1 VRAIEAR
8 GGYTLT
14 ELIVTLVIFGILLAI
29 AAPRLDAWL
38 AHVRARGALNRVAVH
53 LAYTRQMA
61 VRTGGRARLQVEPS
75 PDCPAPLNGAA
86 GYRYR
91 IFAGGDSL
99 VYLVNLRL
107 DGAPVCLTTNQSA
120 EVVFNSRGLVV
131 GFNNRTMSVRQGNHP
146 PVSLTVSAVGR
157 VLRN

>member
-1 VRAIEAR
+1 MRATDAR
-8 GGYTLT
+8 GGFS
-14 ELIVTLVIFGILLAI
+14 LVEVVVALVMFGILMAI
-29 AAPRLDAWL
+29 MAPRFEGAL
-38 AHVRARGALNRVAVH
+38 AHIRARGALNRVAGH
-53 LAYTRQMA
+53 LMYTRHLA

-75 PDCPAPLNGAA
+75 ADCPSPRVGAA
-86 GYRYR
+86 GHRYR
-91 IFAGGDSL
+91 IIVAQDSVAAL
-99 VYLVNLRL
+99 VDLRL

-131 GFNNRTMSVRQGNHP
+131 GFNNRTMSVRQGEHP